1 MRKAINTLQFVWLFF
16 IVRLYKSNGR
26 IIKLSLSNQKFA
38 LNYWIQRS
46 TQFLFFLVSFFG
58 DKTARIASSKI
69 CFRPFWVNAEHSR
82 YLAAPTSFANDRP
95 YLNYKLQFKK
105 VQYGIKRMTMIKL
118 KCPYLWIGDWRQPF
132 LFQFFDT
139 FFVLSKIYFSSH

>member
-46 TQFLFFLVSFFG
+46 TQFLFFLVSFLG

-95 YLNYKLQFKK
+95 YLNYKVHFKK
-105 VQYGIKRMTMIKL
+105 VQYEIQKL
-118 KCPYLWIGDWRQPF
+118 HEHDKVKVFLPVDRWLAPTVSLSIFRYFLCPL
-132 LFQFFDT
+132 
-139 FFVLSKIYFSSH
+139 

>member
-95 YLNYKLQFKK
+95 YLNYKVHFKK
-105 VQYGIKRMTMIKL
+105 VQYEIQKL
-118 KCPYLWIGDWRQPF
+118 HEHDKVKVSLPVDRWLAPTVSLSIFRYFLCPL
-132 LFQFFDT
+132 
-139 FFVLSKIYFSSH
+139 

>member
-16 IVRLYKSNGR
+16 IVRLHKSNGR

-46 TQFLFFLVSFFG
+46 TQVLFFPVVFLG

-95 YLNYKLQFKK
+95 YLNYKVQFKK
-105 VQYGIKRMTMIKL
+105 VQYEIKRMQTIHDHDKVKVSL
-118 KCPYLWIGDWRQPF
+118 PVDRWLAPTVSLSIFRYFLCPL
-132 LFQFFDT
+132 
-139 FFVLSKIYFSSH
+139 

>member
-16 IVRLYKSNGR
+16 IVRFYKSYGR
-26 IIKLSLSNQKFA
+26 IIKLSLLNQKLA
-38 LNYWIQRS
+38 LNYFIQRS
-46 TQFLFFLVSFFG
+46 TQVLFFPVVFLG

-95 YLNYKLQFKK
+95 YLNYKVQFKK
-105 VQYGIKRMTMIKL
+105 VQYEIQKL
-118 KCPYLWIGDWRQPF
+118 QEHDKVKVFLPVDRWLAPTVSLSIFRYFLCPL
-132 LFQFFDT
+132 
-139 FFVLSKIYFSSH
+139 

>member
-95 YLNYKLQFKK
+95 YLNYKVHFKK
-105 VQYGIKRMTMIKL
+105 VQYEIQKL
-118 KCPYLWIGDWRQPF
+118 HEHDKVKVFLPVDRWLAPTVSLSIFRYFLCPL
-132 LFQFFDT
+132 
-139 FFVLSKIYFSSH
+139 

>member
-38 LNYWIQRS
+38 LNFWIQRS
-46 TQFLFFLVSFFG
+46 TQFLFFLVSFLG

-95 YLNYKLQFKK
+95 YLNHKVQFKK
-105 VQYGIKRMTMIKL
+105 VQYEIQKLQEHDKIKVFLPVDRWLAPTVSLSIFRYFL
-118 KCPYLWIGDWRQPF
+118 CPI
-132 LFQFFDT
+132 
-139 FFVLSKIYFSSH
+139 